1 MIVERVRLRSCRRR
15 GAAIDVI
22 ADRARENRS
31 QLVFTQARGR
41 DVVFWQSPRTR
52 KQARPNVRTPT
63 ARAHGIEELQIVVDS
78 HEQYAYRFPT
88 QQVTTVK
95 RALPCGDYGI
105 VIDGRLVASVERKS
119 LVDLVASLTGGKLRY
134 QVGELAALPRAA
146 VVIEDR
152 YSQLFKLD
160 RVRPAVVA
168 DGLAELQIRW
178 PNVPV
183 VFCETRQL
191 AEEWT
196 YRFLAA
202 AHAWAITEHAALQRI
217 SPTTV
222 GITELDEAPATPTP
236 PTARFAPG
244 PEALGSRCLIAG
256 GYAPRSGPP
265 GTTPTHRTEPK
276 RHRPV
281 LGSTT
286 RSGSTPVTRNEVCI
300 KPGMPHADGRCVAGA
315 DGARRD
321 CVGISD
327 AQRLQDR
334 ARGGKC
340 GARALWGNQTG
351 KLIASHTTE
360 AGLGDPQL
368 IVQASRR
375 LSRRRRW
382 QRHRRRDW
390 LPVRH
395 PSRIPLVAS

>member
-1 MIVERVRLRSCRRR
+1 MADSGLVTELLIAVNPDDDSRLRLLLRVPLAGGDLLFRTSGTWPREKALFAYPVGLDEWPDNPVIVERVPLRSCSRR

-22 ADRARENRS
+22 ADRSRHNRS

-41 DVVFWQSPRTR
+41 DGVFWQSPRTR

-78 HEQYAYRFPT
+78 HEQYAYRFAT

-105 VIDGRLVASVERKS
+105 VVDGQLVASVERKS

-134 QVGELAALPRAA
+134 QVGDLAALPRAA

-160 RVRPAVVA
+160 RVRPAMVA

-202 AHAWAITEHAALQRI
+202 ANAWATTEHAAMQRI
-217 SPTTV
+217 SPV
-222 GITELDEAPATPTP
+222 RVDIAHLDQAPAAPTP
-236 PTARFAPG
+236 STAEVRAW
-244 PEALGSRCLIAG
+244 A
-256 GYAPRSGPP
+256 RS
-265 GTTPTHRTEPK
+265 
-276 RHRPV
+276 
-281 LGSTT
+281 
-286 RSGSTPVTRNEVCI
+286 
-300 KPGMPHADGRCVAGA
+300 
-315 DGARRD
+315 
-321 CVGISD
+321 
-327 AQRLQDR
+327 
-334 ARGGKC
+334 
-340 GARALWGNQTG
+340 TG
-351 KLIASHTTE
+351 
-360 AGLGDPQL
+360 
-368 IVQASRR
+368 
-375 LSRRRRW
+375 
-382 QRHRRRDW
+382 
-390 LPVRH
+390 LPVPDRGRLR
-395 PSRIPLVAS
+395 PEIWAAWYDTNSSNRT